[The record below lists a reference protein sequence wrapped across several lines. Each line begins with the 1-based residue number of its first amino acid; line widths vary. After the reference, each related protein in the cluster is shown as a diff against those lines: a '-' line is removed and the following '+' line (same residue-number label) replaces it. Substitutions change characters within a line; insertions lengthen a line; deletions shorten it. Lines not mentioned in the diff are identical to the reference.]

1 MTETAPRPRQV
12 TLASVIAGAGAL
24 LVLVNVF
31 TVMTD
36 WGSASIREDVENALG
51 NAPLGPG
58 NISVDAALEMVR
70 VMLMVVAAGCVAAVV
85 LAIYTVRRHRAA
97 RIGLTVLASAWA
109 LLSLTLGLAGLLLA
123 AIAVGCVV
131 LLWSAEARK
140 WFASD
145 TPPRVDATAVP
156 PIPPASNATVSKGMP
171 AVMSTPTSPD
181 DRDQPTSQGNS
192 GAPEQSEPT
201 AGGPPAPSGGYSGYG
216 PPPSP
221 PPPPPPPPGYQPYT
235 PYAPPPP
242 PPPRSVVP
250 STRPGTLTAAG
261 IITIVM
267 SGLALLGTGIVAAWF
282 LVDRESMESNKDFID
297 MADES
302 GANVEDLVTTI
313 GVVSIIGAVLSIAAI
328 VLGAMLLG
336 NKRVRIALVVL
347 TSISIIGS
355 LLAFPLGLLWVIAE
369 ILVIVFCFVGGA
381 SAWLDAQAYAADRAR
396 QQH

>member
-12 TLASVIAGAGAL
+12 TLASLIAGLGAL
-24 LVLVNVF
+24 LVLAYIF
-31 TVMTD
+31 AVMAD
-36 WGSASIREDVENALG
+36 WPPPIREEVEDALD
-51 NAPLGPG
+51 NAPFGSSG
-58 NISVDAALEMVR
+58 ISVDAVLDMARIL
-70 VMLMVVAAGCVAAVV
+70 LMVIAAGCVAAVV
-85 LAIYTVRRHRAA
+85 LALYTVRRHRPS

-131 LLWSAEARK
+131 LLWSAEART
-140 WFASD
+140 WFA
-145 TPPRVDATAVP
+145 TETQPRVDATAVP
-156 PIPPASNATVSKGMP
+156 PIRPPNATFSKGMP

-181 DRDQPTSQGNS
+181 DRDQPTSQGSS
-192 GAPEQSEPT
+192 GAQDQSPP
-201 AGGPPAPSGGYSGYG
+201 ADRPPAPSGGNTGYG
-216 PPPSP
+216 

-235 PYAPPPP
+235 AYAPAGPPPP
-242 PPPRSVVP
+242 PPNSVVP
-250 STRPGTLTAAG
+250 SKRPGTLTAAG

-267 SGLALLGTGIVAAWF
+267 SSLALLGTGIVAAWF
-282 LVDRESMESNKDFID
+282 LIDRESMETNKDFID

-313 GVVSIIGAVLSIAAI
+313 GLISIVGAALSIAAI
-328 VLGAMLLG
+328 VLGALLLK

-347 TSISIIGS
+347 TAISILAS
-355 LLAFPLGLLWVIAE
+355 LFAFPLGLLWVIAE

-396 QQH
+396 QHF